1 MTDEHEYQLASRTN
15 EVIRQLQ
22 RYGTALEDELL
33 VATLEALTDINDDL
47 SHGREPL
54 ATEKRIDM
62 AIAYLQTLKD
72 RLK

>member
-1 MTDEHEYQLASRTN
+1 MNSREELGHRTDNA
-15 EVIRQLQ
+15 IAQLQ

-33 VATLEALTDINDDL
+33 VATLEKLTDINDDL

-54 ATEKRIDM
+54 GIVKGIDM
-62 AIAYLQTLKD
+62 AISYLETLKD

>member
-1 MTDEHEYQLASRTN
+1 MTYEYQLACRTN
-15 EVIRQLQ
+15 EAIQQLQ

-33 VATLEALTDINDDL
+33 VATLEKLTDINDDL

-54 ATEKRIDM
+54 GITKRIDM
-62 AIAYLQTLKD
+62 AISYLETLKG